1 MYKVYQTGDKKEL
14 KETDFPLIQRLWMGP
29 FNEDK
34 IFIMEKGR
42 QLSMNQDLKN
52 FTCLPEALLQGLVE
66 NLKQEELKEINSIKD
81 KYANY
86 EKTLKEHFLKTTK
99 F

>member
-1 MYKVYQTGDKKEL
+1 
-14 KETDFPLIQRLWMGP
+14 MGP

-42 QLSMNQDLKN
+42 QLNMSQDLQNLKN
-52 FTCLPEALLQGLVE
+52 LPEALLLGLIE
-66 NLKQEELKEINSIKD
+66 NSRAEELKEVNNIRA

-86 EKTLKEHFLKTTK
+86 TQALTEHFKRAE
-99 F
+99 

>member
-1 MYKVYQTGDKKEL
+1 
-14 KETDFPLIQRLWMGP
+14 MGP

-42 QLSMNQDLKN
+42 QLNMSQDLKN
-52 FTCLPEALLQGLVE
+52 LTCLPETLLKGLIE
-66 NLKQEELKEINSIKD
+66 NSKQEELKEINNIRA

-86 EKTLKEHFLKTTK
+86 TKALTDHLKRQE
-99 F
+99 